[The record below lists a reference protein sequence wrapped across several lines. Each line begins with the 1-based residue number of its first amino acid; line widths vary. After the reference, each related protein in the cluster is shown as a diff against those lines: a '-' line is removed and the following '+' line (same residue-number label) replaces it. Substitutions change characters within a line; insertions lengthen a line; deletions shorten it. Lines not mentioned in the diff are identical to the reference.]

1 MGQILHKQE
10 ILYQRQTSQD
20 LFIIFP
26 SPVRKEISNIS
37 EALDSAFWVSM
48 SQTETNGWLEGPGWE
63 SSSETNIG
71 TISDVS

>member
-26 SPVRKEISNIS
+26 SPVRKETSNIS
-37 EALDSAFWVSM
+37 EALDSALFHRVSM
-48 SQTETNGWLEGPGWE
+48 SQTETNGWLEGPG
-63 SSSETNIG
+63 
-71 TISDVS
+71 